1 MLCQPQAVVSG
12 VVANGR
18 ILVVD
23 DILHLRAEESL

>member
-18 ILVVD
+18 PVVD
-23 DILHLRAEESL
+23 DILNLRAEESL